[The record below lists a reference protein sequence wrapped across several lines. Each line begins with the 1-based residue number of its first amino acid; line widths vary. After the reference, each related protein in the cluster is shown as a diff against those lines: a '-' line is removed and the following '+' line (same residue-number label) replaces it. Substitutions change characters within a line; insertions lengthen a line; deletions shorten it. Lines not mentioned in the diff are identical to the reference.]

1 MRLDSG
7 QPGIGQGIKTA
18 LPLVI
23 AEELEVDWKDV
34 RIVQGVLDPACGG
47 QGAGGSTS
55 TPDSSQEDFLRQGAT
70 ALARLAPAAAL
81 AWKVQP
87 GGGVAGAGTVR
98 HTASGRQLGY
108 GELATRTAALELTG
122 CARSDSSRRSG

>member
-1 MRLDSG
+1 VRLDSG

-34 RIVQGVLDPACGG
+34 RILQGDLDPACGG

-55 TPDSSQEDFLRQGAT
+55 TPDNQDDFLRQGAT
-70 ALARLAPAAAL
+70 ALARLVQAAAL

-87 GGGVAGAGTVR
+87 GDGVAGAGTVR

-108 GELATRTAALELTG
+108 GDLATRTAALELTG